1 MSGKKVLLRV
11 EDVVKTFGGIRALD
25 GVSLEIY
32 EGELLSIIGPNGSG
46 KTTLFNVI
54 NGVLKPDKGRIILD
68 GRDIT
73 LLPPYKRAELGIAR
87 TFQIPKPWPHLTVRE
102 NIAIGALFGR
112 ERGRMDVR
120 TALELADTL
129 ADTILETVGLS
140 DKADE
145 EAGRLTVPEKKL
157 LELARAI
164 AMKPRLLLL
173 DEVVAGM
180 NPKDAD
186 MVVDTVRRARDEY
199 GITVVSMVEHVMR
212 VVARFAERVIVMHQG
227 RVLLEGPPGEVLRHP
242 HVIEVYLGGPI

>member
-1 MSGKKVLLRV
+1 MTGGNVLLKV

-25 GVSLEIY
+25 GVSIEIY

-54 NGVLKPDKGRIILD
+54 NGVLKPDKGRILLD

-73 LLPPYKRAELGIAR
+73 PLPPYKRAELGIAR

-102 NIAIGALFGR
+102 NVAIGALFGR
-112 ERGRMDVR
+112 ERDRIDVKS
-120 TALELADTL
+120 ALELADR
-129 ADTILETVGLS
+129 ILETVGLS
-140 DKADE
+140 EKAEE
-145 EAGRLTVPEKKL
+145 EAGKLTVPEKKL

-186 MVVDTVRRARDEY
+186 MVVEVVKRARDEY

-212 VVARFAERVIVMHQG
+212 IVAKFAERVVVMNQG

-242 HVIEVYLGGPI
+242 QVIEVYLGGPI

>member
-1 MSGKKVLLRV
+1 MTRGNILLRV

-25 GVSLEIY
+25 GVNIEIY

-54 NGVLKPDKGRIILD
+54 NGVLKPDKGRILLD

-73 LLPPYKRAELGIAR
+73 PLPPYKRAELGIAR

-102 NIAIGALFGR
+102 NVAIGALFGR
-112 ERGRMDVR
+112 ERDRIDVKS
-120 TALELADTL
+120 ALELADR
-129 ADTILETVGLS
+129 ILETVGLS
-140 DKADE
+140 EKAEE
-145 EAGRLTVPEKKL
+145 EAGKLTVPEKKL

-186 MVVDTVRRARDEY
+186 MVVEVVKRARDEY

-212 VVARFAERVIVMHQG
+212 VVAKFAERVIVMHQG

-242 HVIEVYLGGPI
+242 QVIEVYLGGPI

>member
-1 MSGKKVLLRV
+1 MTGGNVLLKV

-25 GVSLEIY
+25 GVSIEIY

-54 NGVLKPDKGRIILD
+54 NGVLKPDKGRILLD

-73 LLPPYKRAELGIAR
+73 PLPPYKRAELGIAR

-102 NIAIGALFGR
+102 NVAIGALFGR
-112 ERGRMDVR
+112 ERSRIDVKS
-120 TALELADTL
+120 ALELADR
-129 ADTILETVGLS
+129 ILETVGLS
-140 DKADE
+140 EKAEE
-145 EAGRLTVPEKKL
+145 EAGKLTVPEKKL

-186 MVVDTVRRARDEY
+186 MVVDVVKRARDEY

-212 VVARFAERVIVMHQG
+212 IVAKFAERVIVMNQG

-242 HVIEVYLGGPI
+242 QVIEVYLGGPI

>member
-1 MSGKKVLLRV
+1 MTGGNVLLRV

-25 GVSLEIY
+25 GVSIEIY

-54 NGVLKPDKGRIILD
+54 NGVLKPDKGRILLD

-73 LLPPYKRAELGIAR
+73 PLPPYKRAELGIAR

-102 NIAIGALFGR
+102 NVAIGALFGR
-112 ERGRMDVR
+112 ERSKIDVK
-120 TALELADTL
+120 TALELADR
-129 ADTILETVGLS
+129 ILETVGLS
-140 DKADE
+140 EKAEE
-145 EAGRLTVPEKKL
+145 EAGKLTVPEKKL

-186 MVVDTVRRARDEY
+186 MVVEVVKRARDEY

-212 VVARFAERVIVMHQG
+212 IVAKFAERVVVMNQG

-242 HVIEVYLGGPI
+242 QVIEVYLGGPI